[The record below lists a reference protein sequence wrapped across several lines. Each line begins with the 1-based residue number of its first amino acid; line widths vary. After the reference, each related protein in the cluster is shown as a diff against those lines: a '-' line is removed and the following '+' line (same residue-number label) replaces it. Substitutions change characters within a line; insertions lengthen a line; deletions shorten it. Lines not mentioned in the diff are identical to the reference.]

1 VVATGDLLAASTV
14 VVLGDVL
21 TDVAGVLAAGSSVRS
36 PGIVGGV
43 RVVGLKAAVVE
54 RRCDEC

>member
-1 VVATGDLLAASTV
+1 MMEDSLAASAI

-21 TDVAGVLAAGSSVRS
+21 AEVASVLAAGNGVWS
-36 PGIVGGV
+36 PGIAGGNG
-43 RVVGLKAAVVE
+43 VVGLEAAVVK

>member
-1 VVATGDLLAASTV
+1 MIQDSLAASTV

-21 TDVAGVLAAGSSVRS
+21 TEVAGVLAAGSSVWS
-36 PGIVGGV
+36 PGIAGGV
-43 RVVGLKAAVVE
+43 AVFGLEAAVVE